1 MRRLLEILLG
11 IDPAPWAEGGSWHVQ
26 FLSLPKHGW
35 AVLLLAAVPLAA
47 WGVMLLYRR
56 EGRTLSLPVRVMLST
71 LRMLVLLGILA
82 MLLEPVLVFQKQEFV
97 PSNLLVLTDRSSS
110 MDLRDAYADAAA
122 ADRITKSLKLANVDA
137 LRDKSRLDLS
147 RLLMGSGLNDKLAS
161 NGERVVRPLG

>member
-26 FLSLPKHGW
+26 FLSLPRHGW

-56 EGRTLSLPVRVMLST
+56 EGRTLSLPVRVMLGT
-71 LRMLVLLGILA
+71 LRMIVLLGILA

-97 PSNLLVLTDRSSS
+97 PSSLIVLTDRSSS
-110 MDLRDAYADAAA
+110 MDLRDAYAETAAA
-122 ADRITKSLKLANVDA
+122 ERITKALKLANPDA
-137 LRDKSRLDLS
+137 LRDKTRLDIA
-147 RLLMGSGLNDKLAS
+147 RLLLDTGG
-161 NGERVVRPLG
+161 

>member
-26 FLSLPKHGW
+26 FLSLPRHGW

-56 EGRTLSLPVRVMLST
+56 EGRTLSLPVRVMLGS
-71 LRMLVLLGILA
+71 LRMIVLLGVLA
-82 MLLEPVLVFQKQEFV
+82 MLLEPVLVFTKQEFV

-110 MDLRDAYADAAA
+110 MDLRDAYTDSGSANRLA
-122 ADRITKSLKLANVDA
+122 TSLKLGNADA
-137 LRDKSRLDLS
+137 LREKSRLDL
-147 RLLMGSGLNDKLAS
+147 
-161 NGERVVRPLG
+161 